1 MTTIPF
7 KTQADSLKSG
17 EYGLSGQFGSLDLIT
32 LFVIL
37 IAMVGFNRYN
47 PAVGVGI
54 MSAIVM
60 VLAWFE
66 IIEKVTLIGGIL
78 TMVVILAIVMAR
90 RRS

>member
-7 KTQADSLKSG
+7 KTQADSFKSG